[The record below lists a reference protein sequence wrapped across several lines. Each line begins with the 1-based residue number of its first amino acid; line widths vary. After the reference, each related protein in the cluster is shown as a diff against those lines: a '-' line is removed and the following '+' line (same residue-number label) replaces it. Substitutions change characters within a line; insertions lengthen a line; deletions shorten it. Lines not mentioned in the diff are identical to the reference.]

1 MTSPVIMDLFAAAVL
16 VGFTIYGVRRG
27 LFRALAGLLA
37 VIVALVGAGIIASAL
52 TPYVTPIL
60 EERVDAHIWETLGSR
75 EEQAQMPEEPVE
87 EDGEGLSIEGLLE
100 LLGLDSDVRS
110 SVAAQAQEKVQ
121 DAGASIASAVVESVA
136 QSLVHAG
143 LYLISLVVLL
153 ILLKLVI
160 RAMDQVLKLPVLHL
174 ANTMGGGIAGL
185 VEGALALFLA
195 IWILRRFGVSF
206 DTDAVAQ
213 TRILQFFTTNTP
225 LSALSFLH

>member
-1 MTSPVIMDLFAAAVL
+1 MTSPVIMDLFAVAVL
-16 VGFTIYGVRRG
+16 AGFIIYGVHRG
-27 LFRALAGLLA
+27 LFRALAGLLS

-52 TPYVTPIL
+52 TPYVAPMV
-60 EERVDAHIWETLGSR
+60 EERVNTHIWETLGSQN
-75 EEQAQMPEEPVE
+75 EQVQMPEEPVE
-87 EDGEGLSIEGLLE
+87 EDSEGLSIEGLLE
-100 LLGLDSDVRS
+100 LLGLDSDVRDS
-110 SVAAQAQEKVQ
+110 LAVQAQEKVQ
-121 DAGASIASAVVESVA
+121 DAGASIATAVVESVA
-136 QSLVHAG
+136 ESLIYAG

-153 ILLKLVI
+153 IVLKLVT
-160 RAMDQVLKLPVLHL
+160 RAMDQMFKLPGLHL
-174 ANTMGGGIAGL
+174 VNTLGGGIAGF